1 MKYSIGILLSFL
13 SLQSF
18 ASTHTCTDSELRA
31 LSQVEDD
38 LAYVI
43 PGTAGNS
50 FVVVSFDGLTSNREL
65 EDSLECE
72 RTKAG
77 LEVSVADKVFGF
89 TYVNKTHVQRILSV
103 TLTRNELK
111 LNFEKK
117 AVPFL
122 SIDLKTKALNLQDG
136 RVVPRFQ

>member
-1 MKYSIGILLSFL
+1 MKYIVGILVSFL
-13 SLQSF
+13 SLQTI
-18 ASTHTCTDSELRA
+18 AAPHTCSDSELRS
-31 LSQVEDD
+31 LSQIEDD

-43 PGTAGNS
+43 PGTSANS
-50 FVVVSFDGLTSNREL
+50 FVVISFDGLTSNREL
-65 EDSLECE
+65 EDSLQCE
-72 RTKAG
+72 RTRGG

-103 TLTRNELK
+103 TLTNKELK

>member
-1 MKYSIGILLSFL
+1 MKYIVGILLSFL
-13 SLQSF
+13 SVQAL
-18 ASTHTCTDSELRA
+18 AATHTCTDSELRS

-43 PGTAGNS
+43 PGTSGNS
-50 FVVVSFDGLTSNREL
+50 FVVISFDGLTSNREL
-65 EDSLECE
+65 EEPLECE
-72 RTKAG
+72 RTRGG
-77 LEVSVADKVFGF
+77 LEFSVADKVFGF

-103 TLTRNELK
+103 TLTSKELK

>member
-1 MKYSIGILLSFL
+1 MKYVIGILLSVL
-13 SLQSF
+13 SLQTL
-18 ASTHTCTDSELRA
+18 AATHTCTDSDLKS
-31 LSQVEDD
+31 LSQIEDD

-43 PGTAGNS
+43 PGISANS
-50 FVVVSFDGLTSNREL
+50 FVVISFDGLTSNREL
-65 EDSLECE
+65 EDDLQCE
-72 RTKAG
+72 KSNAG

-103 TLTRNELK
+103 TLTKKELK

>member
-1 MKYSIGILLSFL
+1 MKYMAGFFL
-13 SLQSF
+13 TFLALQSF
-18 ASTHTCTDSELRA
+18 ASTHTCTESELKT
-31 LSQVEDD
+31 LSQIEDD
-38 LAYVI
+38 LAYII
-43 PGTAGNS
+43 PGTNANS
-50 FVVVSFDGLTSNREL
+50 FVVISFDGLTSNREL
-65 EDSLECE
+65 EEPLECE

-103 TLTRNELK
+103 TVNKNELK

-117 AVPFL
+117 AVPFT
-122 SIDLKTKALNLQDG
+122 SIDLKTKALTLQDG